1 MLRPFFKIQG
11 GKTRLGPGYVP
22 PQYDHVVEPFAGGA
36 GFSLYWEPP
45 QVTVVEID
53 EDICGVW
60 RYLRKVSPAEVMRLP
75 ANIMHIDELPSWV
88 CPEARR
94 LIGFNL
100 DHSVTRPAAR
110 RSNWSQRPWRW
121 GSSWSETKKSLI
133 ASQVNRIRHWKII
146 EGSYE
151 LAPNVE
157 AHWFVDPPYDNAA
170 GRNYRYHDI
179 DYPKLANWCKSRRG
193 FVQVCE
199 QEGSMWLP
207 FEPFGVVPSHRPRG
221 YSKEASYV
229 IDNRKSTRGHG
240 SLRRDRRRKRHDSI

>member
-1 MLRPFFKIQG
+1 M
-11 GKTRLGPGYVP
+11 
-22 PQYDHVVEPFAGGA
+22 HV
-36 GFSLYWEPP
+36 
-45 QVTVVEID
+45 
-53 EDICGVW
+53 
-60 RYLRKVSPAEVMRLP
+60 
-75 ANIMHIDELPSWV
+75 DELPSWV
-88 CPEARR
+88 CPEARW

-133 ASQVNRIRHWKII
+133 ASQVDRIRHWKII

-151 LAPNVE
+151 QAPDVE

-179 DYPKLANWCKSRRG
+179 DYAALAEWCKSRRG

-199 QEGSMWLP
+199 NDGATWLP

-221 YSKEASYV
+221 YSREATFV
-229 IDNRKSTRGHG
+229 IDNRHLK
-240 SLRRDRRRKRHDSI
+240 